1 MKNEPTINI
10 SLLQNETC
18 NSTAECDIHSCCFF
32 HITYPYELFQY
43 YLMVKNDTETTQSF
57 NSILQ
62 KCIKSDM
69 WKWFKPSTRKNHDR
83 TTFFYTLRLT
93 EHVNAIPFFNEI
105 KCKTFYQKGLFFFCA
120 CTCQLAGLVLKY
132 LVPKI
137 SFSVL
142 CKIASLHN
150 GFISIP
156 IPSKQT

>member
-1 MKNEPTINI
+1 MIQKQHRVLTASFKNVLN
-10 SLLQNETC
+10 QTC
-18 NSTAECDIHSCCFF
+18 ESDLNLPPGKTM
-32 HITYPYELFQY
+32 TEL
-43 YLMVKNDTETTQSF
+43 
-57 NSILQ
+57 
-62 KCIKSDM
+62 
-69 WKWFKPSTRKNHDR
+69 
-83 TTFFYTLRLT
+83 TFFYTLRLT
-93 EHVNAIPFFNEI
+93 EHVNTILFFNEI